1 MPHSL
6 CHLSR
11 SHDHPEASGI
21 YRVREAAEGG
31 VSHGGRMH
39 IPLSV
44 VQVRVQVLLGIREVG

>member
-6 CHLSR
+6 RHFSR

-31 VSHGGRMH
+31 VSRGGGVYF
-39 IPLSV
+39 PLSV
-44 VQVRVQVLLGIREVG
+44 VQVRVQVLLGVCEMG